1 MRSFT
6 RSALILVM
14 VVALCFAAAVQA
26 QQSQMSPEQ
35 AQVVWTLQAH
45 HAAGK
50 LELSEEQ
57 TTQLVATYKIAR
69 ESYKEAMGKAWQASR
84 AKRGT
89 GGRWWLKVSKAETE
103 KFAGAVR
110 AFLSEEKAKQAIER
124 LGTFDRQ
131 WDAMVKGTV
140 ALNLEEKQTVAL
152 EVISTYVR
160 DRAALNTA
168 RAHTPRADRRGY
180 GALRIKLR
188 SSLDAIFSD
197 AQLVRWD
204 NAVARTDSDNA
215 RTVND
220 PRVQH
225 RTYKFEEAG
234 GIDIPYALFVPST
247 YNENTAYPLIVG
259 LHGLGAPY
267 DSLMSYGGILDFA
280 ERDGYIM
287 VTPLGY
293 VRGGWY
299 GSRENGRAGE
309 LSEKDVMNVFEI
321 IRKEF
326 TIDNDRIYLWGHSM
340 GGAGTYRL
348 AETHPDIWAGLG
360 VAAPAP
366 NVNPDVLEIFKHIP
380 VIVLQG
386 DRDRLVKT
394 ANTRKWVAKMKA
406 LGMQHIYVEISGGDH
421 SMFIARNPVNL
432 SKVFSF
438 FNIVSK
444 KSVKDASE

>member
-1 MRSFT
+1 MIMKSFT
-6 RSALILVM
+6 RSVLILAM
-14 VVALCFAAAVQA
+14 VAALCSAAAVQA
-26 QQSQMSPEQ
+26 QLSQMSPEQ
-35 AQVVWTLQAH
+35 AQAVWALQAQ

-57 TTQLVATYKIAR
+57 TTQLVAAYQTAR
-69 ESYKEAMGKAWQASR
+69 GSYNAAMGKAWQASR
-84 AKRGT
+84 AKKGS
-89 GGRWWLKVSKAETE
+89 GHQWWLKVSKAETE
-103 KFAGAVR
+103 KFAGALD
-110 AFLSEEKAKQAIER
+110 AFLSEESAKKAIER

-131 WDAMVKGTV
+131 WDAMVKGTA
-140 ALNLEEKQTVAL
+140 ALNLEQKQADAL
-152 EVISTYVR
+152 EAISTYVQ
-160 DRAALNTA
+160 DRAALSKTK
-168 RAHTPRADRRGY
+168 ADGRRGY
-180 GALRIKLR
+180 GALLVKLR
-188 SSLDAIFSD
+188 NSLKTILSD
-197 AQLVRWD
+197 AQIVQWD
-204 NAVARTDSDNA
+204 NAVARTASDNA
-215 RTVND
+215 KTVSD

-225 RTYKFEEAG
+225 RTYKFEDAG

-247 YNENTAYPLIVG
+247 YTKDTASPLIVG

-299 GSRENGRAGE
+299 GSRENGRTGE
-309 LSEKDVMNVFEI
+309 LSEKDVMNVLEI

-326 TIDNDRIYLWGHSM
+326 TIDKDRIYLWGHSM

-360 VAAPAP
+360 LAAPAA
-366 NVNPDVLEIFKHIP
+366 NVSPDVLEIFKHIP

-386 DRDRLVKT
+386 DSDRLVKT
-394 ANTRKWVAKMKA
+394 ENTRKWVAKMKA
-406 LGMQHIYVEISGGDH
+406 LGMEHIYIEVVGGDH
-421 SMFIARNPVNL
+421 AMFIARNPEIL

-438 FNIVSK
+438 FNIVSRR
-444 KSVKDASE
+444 SAQ